1 MRTRYYD
8 DLHDIVH
15 AKGRA
20 LRALANGPS
29 AAHIDRMESGPSEIA
44 ILRWLAAVGA
54 IVTAS
59 SVAYIAHYDLG
70 FSRQE
75 IRTQAVIGP
84 AIVGLL
90 VATRIF
96 RQEASEAKM
105 IADGRVRAPKETAPA
120 LRGRA
125 KSAADDHPTLSS
137 RPIPSCQSR
146 NASNARPGVQANI
159 IPKSIACKVVMG
171 LHSLDVT
178 FTGN

>member
-1 MRTRYYD
+1 VRTRYYN

-20 LRALANGPS
+20 LRALANGLS
-29 AAHIDRMESGPSEIA
+29 AAHTDRMESGPSEIA

-75 IRTQAVIGP
+75 IRTQAVIGA

-90 VATRIF
+90 VATEHFGKKLR
-96 RQEASEAKM
+96 K
-105 IADGRVRAPKETAPA
+105 PK
-120 LRGRA
+120 
-125 KSAADDHPTLSS
+125 
-137 RPIPSCQSR
+137 
-146 NASNARPGVQANI
+146 
-159 IPKSIACKVVMG
+159 
-171 LHSLDVT
+171 
-178 FTGN
+178 